1 MMLKLKNVLQKAG
14 CKQADLAKVLNV
26 SQATVAQ
33 IVNHG
38 EWPRSLDAAELQ
50 EHIRAFLAA
59 AGVAPGELASVF
71 DEVDPA
77 DVRERIS
84 AFLAEIGAQHGMS
97 AADLAGVLEAKVS
110 EPRAVLADTAARSVP
125 KSKSV
130 AESNQE
136 ESMLLRKQTLF
147 PATRKHFGL
156 FRDPFQDDIQSHE
169 DMYVSPDIRYIREAM
184 FQTSKHGGLLAVV
197 AESGAGKTTL
207 MRDLEDRIV
216 RENQPILLIRPY
228 VLGME
233 DNDQK
238 GKTLK
243 ATHIAEALMAAVA
256 PLEKPKSSP
265 EARFAQ
271 LHKALRESHTAGYRH
286 CLVIDEAHALPIP
299 TIKHLKRFFEL
310 ELGFKK
316 LLSIILIGQP
326 ELKAKLSERN
336 QDVREVVQRCEM
348 VELAPLDGGRLDE
361 YLKFKFDRLGKPI
374 GEVID
379 TGGIDALRARLT
391 IASSRRERPETVSL
405 LYPLAVGNLLTACMN
420 LAAEIGVPTV
430 NADVVKGV

>member
-1 MMLKLKNVLQKAG
+1 MLKLKNVLQKVG
-14 CKQADLAKVLNV
+14 RKQADLAEHLGL
-26 SQATVAQ
+26 SQAAVAQ

-38 EWPRSLDAAELQ
+38 EWPKSLDELDLQ
-50 EHIRAFLAA
+50 ESILVYLEKHGAT
-59 AGVAPGELASVF
+59 E
-71 DEVDPA
+71 A
-77 DVRERIS
+77 DVAS
-84 AFLAEIGAQHGMS
+84 AFE
-97 AADLAGVLEAKVS
+97 EVS
-110 EPRAVLADTAARSVP
+110 KPRANATRSVSP
-125 KSKSV
+125 SKTTT
-130 AESNQE
+130 ESNQE
-136 ESMLLRKQTLF
+136 DSMLLRKQTLY
-147 PATRKHFGL
+147 PATRKHFNL
-156 FRDPFQDDIQSHE
+156 FRDPFSDDAIQSHE
-169 DMYVSPDIRYIREAM
+169 DMYVSPDIRYVREAM
-184 FQTSKHGGLLAVV
+184 LQTAKHGGLLAVV

-207 MRDLEDRIV
+207 MRDLEDRIL
-216 RENQPILLIRPY
+216 RETQPILLIKPY
-228 VLGME
+228 VLAME

-243 ATHIAEALMAAVA
+243 ATHIAEAIMAAVA

-271 LHKALRESHTAGYRH
+271 LHKALKESHAAGYRH

-326 ELKAKLSERN
+326 ELKTKLSER
-336 QDVREVVQRCEM
+336 DAAVREVVQRCEM
-348 VELAPLDGGRLDE
+348 VELAPLEGGRLDE
-361 YLKFKFDRLGKPI
+361 YLKFKFERMNKPV

-379 TGGIDALRARLT
+379 ASGIDALRAKLT
-391 IASSRRERPETVSL
+391 LTSPRRDRPETVSL

-420 LAAEIGVPTV
+420 LAAEIGVPVV

>member
-1 MMLKLKNVLQKAG
+1 MLKLKNVLQKAG
-14 CKQADLAKVLNV
+14 CKQSDLAKALNV

-38 EWPRSLDAAELQ
+38 EWPKSLGELDLQ
-50 EHIRAFLAA
+50 ERICDFLEAK
-59 AGVAPGELASVF
+59 GVAQADLASVF
-71 DEVDPA
+71 EEVDQS

-84 AFLAEIGAQHGMS
+84 AAIAEIGAQHGIS
-97 AADLAGVLEAKVS
+97 AADLASVVEAKVS
-110 EPRAVLADTAARSVP
+110 EPRANAARSVP
-125 KSKSV
+125 KSKS
-130 AESNQE
+130 ATESNQE
-136 ESMLLRKQTLF
+136 ESMLLRKQTLYT
-147 PATRKHFGL
+147 AARKHFGL
-156 FRDPFQDDIQSHE
+156 FRDPFQDDIQSYE

-184 FQTSKHGGLLAVV
+184 FQTAKHGGLLAVV

-228 VLGME
+228 VLAME

-243 ATHIAEALMAAVA
+243 ATHIAEAIMAAVA

-271 LHKALRESHTAGYRH
+271 LHKALRESHAAGYRH
-286 CLVIDEAHALPIP
+286 CLVIDEAHSLPIP

-316 LLSIILIGQP
+316 LLSIVLIGQP
-326 ELKAKLSERN
+326 ELKTKLSER
-336 QDVREVVQRCEM
+336 DAAVREVVQRCEM

-361 YLKFKFDRLGKPI
+361 YLKFKFDRMGKPI

-379 TGGIDALRARLT
+379 PSGIDALRAKLT
-391 IASSRRERPETVSL
+391 IASTRRDRPETVSL

-420 LAAEIGVPTV
+420 LAAELGVPSVT
-430 NADVVKGV
+430 ADVVKGV

>member
-1 MMLKLKNVLQKAG
+1 MLKLKNVLLKAG
-14 CKQADLAKVLNV
+14 SKQSELAKALNL

-38 EWPRSLDAAELQ
+38 EWPKSLDQAELQ
-50 EHIRAFLAA
+50 ARIREFLVA
-59 AGVAPGELASVF
+59 AGAEAGDVATAFEEA
-71 DEVDPA
+71 DQA

-84 AFLAEIGAQHGMS
+84 AFLAEIGADP
-97 AADLAGVLEAKVS
+97 ADLASVLEAKVS
-110 EPRAVLADTAARSVP
+110 KPRANAARSVSP
-125 KSKSV
+125 SKT
-130 AESNQE
+130 ATESNQE
-136 ESMLLRKQTLF
+136 ESMLLRKQALY

-156 FRDPFQDDIQSHE
+156 FRDPFADDIQSHE
-169 DMYVSPDIRYIREAM
+169 DMYVSPDIRYVREGM
-184 FQTSKHGGLLAVV
+184 FQTAKHGGLLAVV

-207 MRDLEDRIV
+207 MRDLEDRII
-216 RENQPILLIRPY
+216 RENQPILLIKPY

-233 DNDQK
+233 DNDQR

-243 ATHIAEALMAAVA
+243 ATHIAEAIMAAVA
-256 PLEKPKSSP
+256 PLDKPKSSP

-271 LHKALRESHTAGYRH
+271 LHKALKESHAAGYRH
-286 CLVIDEAHALPIP
+286 CLVIDEAHSLPIP

-326 ELKAKLSERN
+326 ELKVKLSERN

-379 TGGIDALRARLT
+379 MI
-391 IASSRRERPETVSL
+391 
-405 LYPLAVGNLLTACMN
+405 
-420 LAAEIGVPTV
+420 
-430 NADVVKGV
+430 

>member
-1 MMLKLKNVLQKAG
+1 MLKLKNVLLKAG
-14 CKQADLAKVLNV
+14 CKQADLAKALNV

-38 EWPRSLDAAELQ
+38 EWPKSLDAADLQ
-50 EHIRAFLAA
+50 ERIRAFLAA
-59 AGVAPGELASVF
+59 AGVAPADLASVF
-71 DEVDPA
+71 DEVDQA

-84 AFLAEIGAQHGMS
+84 AFLAEIGAPQGIS
-97 AADLAGVLEAKVS
+97 AADLASVLEAKVS

-125 KSKSV
+125 KSKP
-130 AESNQE
+130 ATESNQE
-136 ESMLLRKQTLF
+136 ESMLLRKQTLY
-147 PATRKHFGL
+147 PAARKHFGL

-184 FQTSKHGGLLAVV
+184 FQTAKHGGLLAVV

-216 RENQPILLIRPY
+216 RENQPILLIKPY

-243 ATHIAEALMAAVA
+243 ATHIAEAIMATVA
-256 PLEKPKSSP
+256 PLERPKSSP
-265 EARFAQ
+265 EARFRQ
-271 LHKALRESHTAGYRH
+271 LHQVLRESHAAGYRH
-286 CLVIDEAHALPIP
+286 CLVIDEAHSLPIP

-379 TGGIDALRARLT
+379 PSGIDALRAKLT
-391 IASSRRERPETVSL
+391 ITSTRRDRPETVSL

-430 NADVVKGV
+430 TADVVKGV

>member
-1 MMLKLKNVLQKAG
+1 MLKLKNVLQKVG
-14 CKQADLAKVLNV
+14 RKQADLAKALSL

-38 EWPRSLDAAELQ
+38 EWPKSLDEVELRSR
-50 EHIRAFLAA
+50 IGDFLQAHGA
-59 AGVAPGELASVF
+59 LADDLAGAF
-71 DEVDPA
+71 DEVDQA
-77 DVRERIS
+77 DVQARLR
-84 AFLAEIGAQHGMS
+84 AFMADIGATE
-97 AADLAGVLEAKVS
+97 ADLAGAINKVS
-110 EPRAVLADTAARSVP
+110 EPPSVLADTAARSVSR
-125 KSKSV
+125 SKTGSK
-130 AESNQE
+130 ATTESNQE
-136 ESMLLRKQTLF
+136 ESMLLRKQTLHQ
-147 PATRKHFGL
+147 ATRKHFGL
-156 FRDPFQDDIQSHE
+156 FRDPFSDDAIQSFE
-169 DMYVSPDIRYIREAM
+169 DMYVSPDIRYVREAM
-184 FQTSKHGGLLAVV
+184 LQTAKHGGLLAVV

-207 MRDLEDRIV
+207 MRDLEDRIL
-216 RENQPILLIRPY
+216 RETQPILIIKPY
-228 VLGME
+228 VLAME

-243 ATHIAEALMAAVA
+243 ATHIAEALMATVA

-271 LHKALRESHTAGYRH
+271 LHKALKESHAAGYRH
-286 CLVIDEAHALPIP
+286 CLVIDEAHALPVP

-326 ELKAKLSERN
+326 ELKTKLSER
-336 QDVREVVQRCEM
+336 DSAVREVVQRCEM

-361 YLKFKFDRLGKPI
+361 YLKFKFERFNKPVA
-374 GEVID
+374 EVID
-379 TGGIDALRARLT
+379 ASGMDALRARLT
-391 IASSRRERPETVSL
+391 MTSNRPGRETVSL

-420 LAAEIGVPTV
+420 LAADIGVPVV

>member
-1 MMLKLKNVLQKAG
+1 MLKLKNVLLKAG
-14 CKQADLAKVLNV
+14 CKQADLAKALNV

-38 EWPRSLDAAELQ
+38 EWPKSLDELDLQ
-50 EHIRAFLAA
+50 ERICDFLGAK
-59 AGVAPGELASVF
+59 GVAPAELASVF
-71 DEVDPA
+71 EEVDQA

-84 AFLAEIGAQHGMS
+84 AFLAEIGADP
-97 AADLAGVLEAKVS
+97 ADLASVLEAKVS
-110 EPRAVLADTAARSVP
+110 GQRANAARSVSP
-125 KSKSV
+125 SKT
-130 AESNQE
+130 ATESNQE
-136 ESMLLRKQTLF
+136 ESMLLRKQALY

-156 FRDPFQDDIQSHE
+156 FRDPFADDIQSHE
-169 DMYVSPDIRYIREAM
+169 DMYVSPDIRYVREGM
-184 FQTSKHGGLLAVV
+184 FQTAKHGGLLAVV

-216 RENQPILLIRPY
+216 RENQPILLIKPY

-233 DNDQK
+233 DNDQR

-243 ATHIAEALMAAVA
+243 ATHIAEAIMAAVA

-271 LHKALRESHTAGYRH
+271 LHKALKESHAAGYRH
-286 CLVIDEAHALPIP
+286 CLVIDEAHSLPIP

-326 ELKAKLSERN
+326 ELKVKLSERN

-379 TGGIDALRARLT
+379 TSGIDALRAKLT
-391 IASSRRERPETVSL
+391 LTSTRRDRPETVSL

-430 NADVVKGV
+430 TADVVKGV

>member
-1 MMLKLKNVLQKAG
+1 MLKLKNVLQKVG
-14 CKQADLAKVLNV
+14 CKQADLAKSLNV

-38 EWPRSLDAAELQ
+38 EWPKSFDAADLQ
-50 EHIRAFLAA
+50 ERIRAFLAA
-59 AGVAPGELASVF
+59 AGATPADLSSLF
-71 DEVDPA
+71 DEVDQA

-84 AFLAEIGAQHGMS
+84 AFLVEIGADP
-97 AADLAGVLEAKVS
+97 ADLSSVLEAKVS

-130 AESNQE
+130 TESNQE

-286 CLVIDEAHALPIP
+286 CLVIDEAHSLPIP

-379 TGGIDALRARLT
+379 TSGIDALRARLT
-391 IASSRRERPETVSL
+391 ISSNRRERPETVSL

-430 NADVVKGV
+430 TADVVKGV

>member
-1 MMLKLKNVLQKAG
+1 MLKLKNVLQKAG
-14 CKQADLAKVLNV
+14 CKQADLAKSLNV

-38 EWPRSLDAAELQ
+38 EWPKSLDAADLQ
-50 EHIRAFLAA
+50 ERIRAFLAA

-71 DEVDPA
+71 DEVDQA

-84 AFLAEIGAQHGMS
+84 AFLAEIGADP
-97 AADLAGVLEAKVS
+97 ADLSSVLEAKVS
-110 EPRAVLADTAARSVP
+110 EPRANAARSVP
-125 KSKSV
+125 KSKS
-130 AESNQE
+130 AIESNQE

-286 CLVIDEAHALPIP
+286 CLVIDEAHSLPIP

-379 TGGIDALRARLT
+379 TSGIDALRAKLT
-391 IASSRRERPETVSL
+391 FSSNRRERPDTVSL

-430 NADVVKGV
+430 TADVVKGV

>member
-1 MMLKLKNVLQKAG
+1 MLKLKNVLQKAG
-14 CKQADLAKVLNV
+14 SKQADLAKALNV

-38 EWPRSLDAAELQ
+38 EWPKSLDAADLQ
-50 EHIRAFLAA
+50 ERIRVFLAA
-59 AGVAPGELASVF
+59 AGVAPDELASVF
-71 DEVDPA
+71 EEVDQA

-84 AFLAEIGAQHGMS
+84 AFLAEIGADP
-97 AADLAGVLEAKVS
+97 ADLASVLEAKVS

-125 KSKSV
+125 KSKP
-130 AESNQE
+130 ATESNQE

-216 RENQPILLIRPY
+216 RENQPILLIKPY

-243 ATHIAEALMAAVA
+243 ATHIAEAIMATVA
-256 PLEKPKSSP
+256 PLERPKSSP
-265 EARFAQ
+265 EARFRQ
-271 LHKALRESHTAGYRH
+271 LHQVLRESHAAGYRH

-310 ELGFKK
+310 ELGFR
-316 LLSIILIGQP
+316 SCC
-326 ELKAKLSERN
+326 R
-336 QDVREVVQRCEM
+336 
-348 VELAPLDGGRLDE
+348 
-361 YLKFKFDRLGKPI
+361 
-374 GEVID
+374 
-379 TGGIDALRARLT
+379 
-391 IASSRRERPETVSL
+391 SS
-405 LYPLAVGNLLTACMN
+405 
-420 LAAEIGVPTV
+420 
-430 NADVVKGV
+430 

>member
-1 MMLKLKNVLQKAG
+1 MMLKLKNVLLKAG
-14 CKQADLAKVLNV
+14 CKQADLAKALNV

-38 EWPRSLDAAELQ
+38 EWPKSLDELDLQ
-50 EHIRAFLAA
+50 ERICDFLGAK
-59 AGVAPGELASVF
+59 GVAPAELASVF
-71 DEVDPA
+71 EEVDQA
-77 DVRERIS
+77 DVRERIN
-84 AFLAEIGAQHGMS
+84 AFLAEIGAPQGIS
-97 AADLAGVLEAKVS
+97 AADLASVLEAKVS

-125 KSKSV
+125 KSKP
-130 AESNQE
+130 ATESNQE
-136 ESMLLRKQTLF
+136 ESMLLRKQTLY
-147 PATRKHFGL
+147 PAARKHFGL

-184 FQTSKHGGLLAVV
+184 FQTAKHGGLLAVV

-216 RENQPILLIRPY
+216 RENQPILLIKPY

-243 ATHIAEALMAAVA
+243 ATHIAEAIMATVA
-256 PLEKPKSSP
+256 PLERPKSSP
-265 EARFAQ
+265 EARFRQ
-271 LHKALRESHTAGYRH
+271 LHQVLRESHAAGYRH
-286 CLVIDEAHALPIP
+286 CLVIDEAHSLPIP

-379 TGGIDALRARLT
+379 PSGIDALRAKLT
-391 IASSRRERPETVSL
+391 ITSTRRDRPETVSL

-430 NADVVKGV
+430 TADVVKGV

>member
-1 MMLKLKNVLQKAG
+1 MLKLKNVLLKAG
-14 CKQADLAKVLNV
+14 CKQADLAKALNV

-38 EWPRSLDAAELQ
+38 EWPKSLDELDLQ
-50 EHIRAFLAA
+50 ERICDFLEAK
-59 AGVAPGELASVF
+59 GVAQADLASVF
-71 DEVDPA
+71 EEVDQA
-77 DVRERIS
+77 DVRERIN
-84 AFLAEIGAQHGMS
+84 AFLAEIGADP
-97 AADLAGVLEAKVS
+97 ADLASVLEAKVS
-110 EPRAVLADTAARSVP
+110 EPRANAARSVP
-125 KSKSV
+125 KSKP
-130 AESNQE
+130 ATESNQE

-216 RENQPILLIRPY
+216 RENQPILLIKPY
-228 VLGME
+228 VLAME

-286 CLVIDEAHALPIP
+286 CLVIDEAHSLPIP

-326 ELKAKLSERN
+326 ELKTKLSERN

-379 TGGIDALRARLT
+379 PSGIDALRAKLT
-391 IASSRRERPETVSL
+391 LTSTRRDRTVSL

-420 LAAEIGVPTV
+420 LAADIGVPTV
-430 NADVVKGV
+430 TADVVKGV

>member
-1 MMLKLKNVLQKAG
+1 MLKLKSVLQAVG
-14 CKQADLAKVLNV
+14 RKQSDLAEHLGL
-26 SQATVAQ
+26 SQASVAQ

-38 EWPRSLDAAELQ
+38 EWPKSLDETDLQ
-50 EHIRAFLAA
+50 ESIIRYLQAHGAA
-59 AGVAPGELASVF
+59 DG
-71 DEVDPA
+71 DID
-77 DVRERIS
+77 S
-84 AFLAEIGAQHGMS
+84 AFE
-97 AADLAGVLEAKVS
+97 EVS
-110 EPRAVLADTAARSVP
+110 EPRANAARSVSP
-125 KSKSV
+125 SKT
-130 AESNQE
+130 ATESNQE
-136 ESMLLRKQTLF
+136 ESMLLRKQALF
-147 PATRKHFGL
+147 PATRKHFNL
-156 FRDPFQDDIQSHE
+156 FRDPFADDAIQSHE
-169 DMYVSPDIRYIREAM
+169 DMYVSPDIRYVREAM
-184 FQTSKHGGLLAVV
+184 LQTAKHGGLLAVV

-207 MRDLEDRIV
+207 MRDLEDRIL
-216 RENQPILLIRPY
+216 RETQPILLIKPY

-243 ATHIAEALMAAVA
+243 ATHIAEAVMAAVA

-271 LHKALRESHTAGYRH
+271 LHKALKESHAAGYRH

-326 ELKAKLSERN
+326 ELKTKLSER
-336 QDVREVVQRCEM
+336 DAAVREVVQRCEM
-348 VELAPLDGGRLDE
+348 VELAPLEGGRLDE
-361 YLKFKFDRLGKPI
+361 YLKFKFERMSKPV

-379 TGGIDALRARLT
+379 ASGIDALRAKLT
-391 IASSRRERPETVSL
+391 VATRRDRPETVSL

-420 LAAEIGVPTV
+420 LAADLGVPLV

>member
-1 MMLKLKNVLQKAG
+1 MLKLKSVLQRVG
-14 CKQADLAKVLNV
+14 RKQADLAEHLGL
-26 SQATVAQ
+26 SQAAVAQ

-38 EWPRSLDAAELQ
+38 EWPKSLDELD
-50 EHIRAFLAA
+50 L
-59 AGVAPGELASVF
+59 
-71 DEVDPA
+71 
-77 DVRERIS
+77 RERICDY
-84 AFLAEIGAQHGMS
+84 LEVHGAKE
-97 AADLAGVLEAKVS
+97 ADLAGAFEEVS
-110 EPRAVLADTAARSVP
+110 EPRANAAHSVSPSKTAT
-125 KSKSV
+125 
-130 AESNQE
+130 ESNQE

-156 FRDPFQDDIQSHE
+156 FRDPFSDDAIQSHE
-169 DMYVSPDIRYIREAM
+169 DMYISPDIRYVREAM
-184 FQTSKHGGLLAVV
+184 LQTAKHGGLLAVV

-207 MRDLEDRIV
+207 MRDLEDRIL
-216 RENQPILLIRPY
+216 RETQPILLIKPY
-228 VLGME
+228 VLAME

-243 ATHIAEALMAAVA
+243 ATHIAEAIMAAVA

-271 LHKALRESHTAGYRH
+271 LHKALRESHAAGYRH

-310 ELGFKK
+310 EMGFKK

-326 ELKAKLSERN
+326 ELKTKLSER
-336 QDVREVVQRCEM
+336 DAAVREVVQRCEM

-361 YLKFKFDRLGKPI
+361 YLKFKFDRMNKSVN
-374 GEVID
+374 EVID
-379 TGGIDALRARLT
+379 ASGIGALRAKLT
-391 IASSRRERPETVSL
+391 VTTPRRDRPETVSL

-420 LAAEIGVPTV
+420 LAAEIGVPLV

>member
-1 MMLKLKNVLQKAG
+1 MLKLKNVLLKAG
-14 CKQADLAKVLNV
+14 CKQADLAKALNV

-38 EWPRSLDAAELQ
+38 EWPKSLDELDLQ
-50 EHIRAFLAA
+50 ERICDFLGAK
-59 AGVAPGELASVF
+59 GVAPAELASVF
-71 DEVDPA
+71 EEVDQA
-77 DVRERIS
+77 DVRERIN
-84 AFLAEIGAQHGMS
+84 AFLAEIGAPQGIS
-97 AADLAGVLEAKVS
+97 AADLASVLEAKVS

-125 KSKSV
+125 KSKP
-130 AESNQE
+130 ATESNQE

-147 PATRKHFGL
+147 PAARKHFGL

-184 FQTSKHGGLLAVV
+184 FQTAKHGGLLAVV

-216 RENQPILLIRPY
+216 RENQPILLIKPY
-228 VLGME
+228 VLAME

-243 ATHIAEALMAAVA
+243 ATHIAEAIMATVA
-256 PLEKPKSSP
+256 PLERPKSSP
-265 EARFAQ
+265 EARFRQ
-271 LHKALRESHTAGYRH
+271 LHQVLRESHAAGYRH
-286 CLVIDEAHALPIP
+286 CLVIDEAHSLPIP

-379 TGGIDALRARLT
+379 VSGIDALRSKLT
-391 IASSRRERPETVSL
+391 ITSTRRDRPETVSL

-430 NADVVKGV
+430 TADVVKGV

>member
-1 MMLKLKNVLQKAG
+1 MLKLKNVLQKVG
-14 CKQADLAKVLNV
+14 RKQADLAEHLGL
-26 SQATVAQ
+26 SQAAVAQ

-38 EWPRSLDAAELQ
+38 EWPKSLDELDLQ
-50 EHIRAFLAA
+50 ESILAYLEKHGA
-59 AGVAPGELASVF
+59 TE
-71 DEVDPA
+71 A
-77 DVRERIS
+77 DVAS
-84 AFLAEIGAQHGMS
+84 AFE
-97 AADLAGVLEAKVS
+97 EVS
-110 EPRAVLADTAARSVP
+110 KPRANAAHSVSP
-125 KSKSV
+125 SKTTT
-130 AESNQE
+130 ESNQE
-136 ESMLLRKQTLF
+136 DSMLLRKQTLY
-147 PATRKHFGL
+147 PATRKHFNL
-156 FRDPFQDDIQSHE
+156 FRDPFSDDAIQSHE
-169 DMYVSPDIRYIREAM
+169 DMYVSPDIRYVREAM
-184 FQTSKHGGLLAVV
+184 LQTAKHGGLLAVV

-207 MRDLEDRIV
+207 MRDLEDRIL
-216 RENQPILLIRPY
+216 RETQQILLIKPY
-228 VLGME
+228 VLAME

-243 ATHIAEALMAAVA
+243 ATHIAEAIMAAVA

-271 LHKALRESHTAGYRH
+271 LHKALRESHAAGYRH

-326 ELKAKLSERN
+326 ELKTKLSER
-336 QDVREVVQRCEM
+336 DAAVREVVQRCEM
-348 VELAPLDGGRLDE
+348 VELAPLEGGRLDE
-361 YLKFKFDRLGKPI
+361 YLKFKFERMSKPV

-379 TGGIDALRARLT
+379 ASGIDALRAKLT
-391 IASSRRERPETVSL
+391 VTSSRPNRPETVSL

-420 LAAEIGVPTV
+420 LAAEIGVPVV

>member
-1 MMLKLKNVLQKAG
+1 MLKLKNVLQKAG
-14 CKQADLAKVLNV
+14 SKQADLAKALNV

-38 EWPRSLDAAELQ
+38 EWPKSLGAADLQ
-50 EHIRAFLAA
+50 ERIRAFLAA
-59 AGVAPGELASVF
+59 AGVEPADLATVF
-71 DEVDPA
+71 EEVDQA
-77 DVRERIS
+77 DVRERIN
-84 AFLAEIGAQHGMS
+84 AFLAEIGADP
-97 AADLAGVLEAKVS
+97 ADLARVLEAKVS
-110 EPRAVLADTAARSVP
+110 EPRAVLADAAIRSVP
-125 KSKSV
+125 KSKS
-130 AESNQE
+130 ATESNQE
-136 ESMLLRKQTLF
+136 ESMLLRKQTLY
-147 PATRKHFGL
+147 PAARKHFSL
-156 FRDPFQDDIQSHE
+156 FRDPFADDAIQSHE
-169 DMYVSPDIRYIREAM
+169 DMYVSPDIRYVREAM

-216 RENQPILLIRPY
+216 RENQPILLIKPY

-286 CLVIDEAHALPIP
+286 CLVIDEAHSLPIP

-379 TGGIDALRARLT
+379 ASGIDALRAKLT
-391 IASSRRERPETVSL
+391 LTSARRDRPETVSL

-430 NADVVKGV
+430 TADVVKGV